1 MDERKTYPRFP
12 KVLAYELTEDLVLRV
27 WGYGDTEQEAR
38 EDAAVYLP
46 IAVPLHTKHL
56 DPETSA
62 AIDKL
67 LQERVRA
74 NQ

>member
-1 MDERKTYPRFP
+1 MKEHRKTYPRFP

-46 IAVPLHTKHL
+46 AKVPLQIKLL
-56 DPETSA
+56 DPLVSA

-67 LQERVRA
+67 LQERV